1 MSFLLEF
8 GEIGE
13 GPLGH
18 NQPYPMP
25 DSRLLDPTAQ
35 RSWVLLQRYWVL
47 LANRT
52 QHSDPR
58 GLGLDEYKSR
68 EYILFLEFFIEKIN

>member
-25 DSRLLDPTAQ
+25 DSRLLGPTAQ
-35 RSWVLLQRYWVL
+35 RSWVLL
-47 LANRT
+47 ANRT
-52 QHSDPR
+52 QHLDPR
-58 GLGLDEYKSR
+58 GLGLNEYKSR
-68 EYILFLEFFIEKIN
+68 EYIFFLKFFIKKIN